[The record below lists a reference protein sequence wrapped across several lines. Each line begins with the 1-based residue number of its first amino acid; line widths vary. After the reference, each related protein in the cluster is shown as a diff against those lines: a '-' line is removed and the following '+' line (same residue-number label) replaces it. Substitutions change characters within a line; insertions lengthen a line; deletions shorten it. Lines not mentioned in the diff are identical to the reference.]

1 MEQFKRVKVVI
12 LPTNEAKG
20 DFSKERIYP
29 CLLKHSW
36 MFDKEGK
43 GKLIFTD
50 SNIRTPTQLQNL
62 YIISDDEI
70 EEGDYFLADNR
81 LNTTSNK
88 GLPNWVLCK

>member
-1 MEQFKRVKVVI
+1 MCTLKKAKVVI
-12 LPTNEAKG
+12 LPTNEATG

-36 MFDKEGK
+36 MFDKEEK
-43 GKLIFTD
+43 GKLIFAD

-70 EEGDYFLADNR
+70 KE
-81 LNTTSNK
+81 
-88 GLPNWVLCK
+88 LPK